1 MDFLY
6 NRFTPLVYT
15 KTNILKD
22 IALLLG
28 YGGRDA
34 VTDVNYKKASLY
46 DLRDH
51 DKHKLMELYI

>member
-1 MDFLY
+1 MY
-6 NRFTPLVYT
+6 N

-22 IALLLG
+22 IALFLG

-34 VTDVNYKKASLY
+34 LTDVNYEKALLY